1 MFLTKTAVRILSL
14 QKNEEVAR
22 LFITTIL
29 PGMNVH
35 PQKCGTFFIVRW
47 SKCNYETW
55 NEMYNVDFGKTSGT
69 GWSIVHGL
77 LDHNTIA

>member
-1 MFLTKTAVRILSL
+1 
-14 QKNEEVAR
+14 
-22 LFITTIL
+22 
-29 PGMNVH
+29 MNVH
-35 PQKCGTFFIVRW
+35 PQKCGTFLIVRW